1 MTKTH
6 LGSIADIITG
16 PFGSAL
22 HQYEYVDEGVPVIM
36 PQDIENR
43 NVSYEKIAHITL
55 QKAEELSRYAVIKN
69 DIVYARRGDIEK
81 HAFITSSTNGA
92 ICGTGCL
99 RVRVKDT
106 SVNPLFLSYYLDR
119 PETRK
124 WIVSHAVGSNMPNLN
139 TDILSNI
146 PVELPSKEEQ
156 DSIVSVLECI
166 EKQID
171 NNTTICFDLETMAK
185 LLYDYWFVQFDFP
198 DENGKPYKSSGG
210 KMVWNE
216 QLKREIPVRW
226 SVASFGDCIESINT
240 GLNPRDNFVLNTGG
254 TIKYLTVKNLTKEG
268 TIDFSSCDY
277 VDESARTIIHRR
289 SDIQIGDVLFASIAP
304 LGRCYIIMS
313 PPTDWDINESV
324 FSIRPNKENMTSSF
338 LYMSFTNDSF
348 IKKAEGS
355 STGSVFK
362 GIRIATLQGM
372 QTLLPP
378 KSILD
383 RFDEQVKPLF
393 VRKALAIE
401 ENQQLSSLRD
411 FLLPMLM
418 NGQVKIFTESRNG

>member
-216 QLKREIPVRW
+216 QLKREIPVSW
-226 SVASFGDCIESINT
+226 NVASFGDCIESINT

-277 VDESARTIIHRR
+277 VDEDARAIIHRR

-324 FSIRPNKENMTSSF
+324 FSIRPNKKNMTSSF
-338 LYMSFTNDSF
+338 LYMSFTRDNF